1 MQTELLTNSF
11 PSAFLCDSI
20 TFRIKNIENKIVVN
34 LTTILFSILLI
45 TKDYLIT
52 LIHPSGA
59 SICPIWIPV
68 KVSYNFWMTGPIFSI
83 PLGKQIS
90 LP

>member
-20 TFRIKNIENKIVVN
+20 TFRIKEYSSQFDYYFI
-34 LTTILFSILLI
+34 FYILLI